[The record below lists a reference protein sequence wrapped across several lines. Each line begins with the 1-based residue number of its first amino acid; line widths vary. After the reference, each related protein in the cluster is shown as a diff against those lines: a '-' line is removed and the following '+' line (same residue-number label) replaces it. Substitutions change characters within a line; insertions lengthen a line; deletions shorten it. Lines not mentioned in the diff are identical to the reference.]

1 MSMLESHTRRGDALL
16 LSHCAAFCERPQAY
30 SRLEDQ
36 VGPRMARLLVF
47 ALTGRQERRGSS
59 SP

>member
-1 MSMLESHTRRGDALL
+1 MSDSDNTRGDALL
-16 LSHCAAFCERPQAY
+16 LMHCAAFCERPPAY

-36 VGPRMARLLVF
+36 VGPQLAHLLVF
-47 ALTGRQERRGSS
+47 ALSGAQGRRGAS